1 MFSCFNHVLTL
12 CDLMDYS
19 LPGSLVHG
27 ILQARMLEWLPCPLP
42 GDLSY
47 PGTELASPASPA
59 LQVDSLPTGNSL
71 PGKSH
76 VLYLGKASI
85 TYLLQ
90 KPILFS
96 RTKQSLMRR
105 MALFYIFA
113 NLFNIWFHG
122 RNLDYLICSVLK
134 SVVICFFFLIE
145 VCE

>member
-1 MFSCFNHVLTL
+1 MFSCFSHVLTL

-42 GDLSY
+42 GNLSY

-96 RTKQSLMRR
+96 KTKQSLMRR

-134 SVVICFFFLIE
+134 SVVICFFFN
-145 VCE
+145 

>member
-1 MFSCFNHVLTL
+1 MFSCFSHVLTL

-42 GDLSY
+42 GNLSY

-90 KPILFS
+90 KPILFTK
-96 RTKQSLMRR
+96 TKQSLMRR

-134 SVVICFFFLIE
+134 SVVICFFFN
-145 VCE
+145 

>member
-1 MFSCFNHVLTL
+1 MCYAMFSCFNHVLTL

-42 GDLSY
+42 GGLSY

-134 SVVICFFFLIE
+134 SVVICFFFN
-145 VCE
+145 